1 MTVFLTGHHL
11 TLDELVRAAR
21 EGETVD
27 LTTAVAGQMSE
38 SRGLVEHV
46 LERGDPVYGM
56 TTGVGMRKKVRIAE
70 DEHESFNR
78 ALIVNHR
85 TGQGP
90 PFPEDVV
97 RGAMVRLANSFA
109 TGLPGVRPELAA
121 SIVEALNAGKA
132 PTVRSLGS
140 LGQADLAPMADL
152 AHGLFADV
160 PLAPKEGVALLNS
173 GAFSTSLAA
182 LALSDAT
189 HLADALDVAGAL
201 DLEAFA
207 ANLTILHPRVAETRP
222 YPGLVATVER
232 LRRILAGSYLWEEGT
247 ARNLQDPLTFRCIAH
262 LHGALRDVL
271 AFARRAVD
279 IELNASQ
286 DNPLPVPDECRIV
299 SVANFDVLPLAAA
312 LDYLRIGL
320 APVIAAVC
328 ERSIK
333 LLQGHLTGLPEGLA
347 PRSGLAENS
356 LSEFG
361 VTAQALAA
369 EARLLAQPVSYELVS
384 TMHAEGIEDRMTMA
398 PLAARRVAEMVSL
411 TERLVAVGLVL
422 ASQAVDLRGQPRL
435 GEATGRAYALVRECI
450 PFMGEGDPV
459 PDDLESV
466 VELVRCGAIA

>member
-1 MTVFLTGHHL
+1 M
-11 TLDELVRAAR
+11 
-21 EGETVD
+21 
-27 LTTAVAGQMSE
+27 
-38 SRGLVEHV
+38 
-46 LERGDPVYGM
+46 
-56 TTGVGMRKKVRIAE
+56 
-70 DEHESFNR
+70 
-78 ALIVNHR
+78 
-85 TGQGP
+85 
-90 PFPEDVV
+90 
-97 RGAMVRLANSFA
+97 
-109 TGLPGVRPELAA
+109 
-121 SIVEALNAGKA
+121 
-132 PTVRSLGS
+132 
-140 LGQADLAPMADL
+140 
-152 AHGLFADV
+152 

-189 HLADALDVAGAL
+189 RLADALDVAGAL

-232 LRRILAGSYLWEEGT
+232 LRSILAGSYLWEEGA

-262 LHGALRDVL
+262 MHGALRDVL

-286 DNPLPVPDECRIV
+286 DNPLPVPDERRIV

-320 APVIAAVC
+320 APVIAAAC

-398 PLAARRVAEMVSL
+398 PLAARRLAEMVLAHGAARRHRARPRRPRRS
-411 TERLVAVGLVL
+411 TCADNRRSVRQPDGPMHSCASASRSWARATRSRTISSRSSSSSEAVRSPDGLK
-422 ASQAVDLRGQPRL
+422 P
-435 GEATGRAYALVRECI
+435 
-450 PFMGEGDPV
+450 
-459 PDDLESV
+459 
-466 VELVRCGAIA
+466 